1 MLESMCLG
9 STTFRDALHNYHLTF
24 PQHSSFDV
32 SYVIC
37 LITML
42 LICYYMGTQWGL
54 TKAWTSTSSEQEV
67 RGYFKTISA
76 VGKPFEYG
84 LLTQTGPK

>member
-1 MLESMCLG
+1 MG
-9 STTFRDALHNYHLTF
+9 A
-24 PQHSSFDV
+24 QHSEMHYTTQLPFDLSQHSTFDV

-37 LITML
+37 HITML

-54 TKAWTSTSSEQEV
+54 TKAWTLTSSEQEV

-84 LLTQTGPK
+84 LLTQMGPK